1 MNINPF
7 YRSPK
12 YQKFHLEPRYYD
24 PVKEEMQEREEQIR
38 RRMAMGNASLN
49 DNPDASEDENFHS
62 SIQGSFTRR
71 RSAPGSSASIM
82 QLIIMLLL
90 AGLIFGYIFIGEM
103 ALYVVV
109 LISCVL
115 LYLKMK
121 RKL

>member
-1 MNINPF
+1 MKLNPF
-7 YRSPK
+7 IKTPK

-24 PVKEEMQEREEQIR
+24 PVKEEMREREEHMR
-38 RRMAMGNASLN
+38 KRMQMSKASSN
-49 DNPDASEDENFHS
+49 ENTDTDEEINYHS
-62 SIQGSFTRR
+62 SIQGSFTRK
-71 RSAPGSSASIM
+71 RSSSGSSTSIM

-90 AGLIFGYIFIGEM
+90 AGLIFGYIFLGEM